1 MEWCKE
7 EAKKKNLKDCDYWGG
22 LVIDEM
28 SPSVKQ
34 NKSYLMVNLFVFGE
48 ISDFN
53 QILPNFLLDPH
64 NRF

>member
-28 SPSVKQ
+28 KIEV
-34 NKSYLMVNLFVFGE
+34 NKPRCKTQQIVFDG
-48 ISDFN
+48 
-53 QILPNFLLDPH
+53 
-64 NRF
+64 